1 MASHPFAADMRGA
14 ITLDWLTLL
23 AGLLVVTASLLFA
36 VGGDVGALARAI
48 GVETSEEFAGGST
61 LGLSENARPAI
72 IQSEHE
78 PLRLYYPDRPEA
90 GNDESG
96 ASVVSA
102 AVDRP
107 LDIGAS
113 GAFEPA
119 IAEPDAA
126 EPAPTPV
133 ATLNTTE
140 ILTITET
147 VSVVTDAPRPDCVLE
162 TPADPD
168 DVSPWVGGILQDE
181 VRCREET
188 YGRKAEPKQ
197 AAALPE
203 PVLTVPAMPKAD
215 LALEGAAVSAD
226 VAPGRKACEGDDT
239 ARRDAASPWLSDSLA
254 QRLACDDGS
263 QAAD

>member
-1 MASHPFAADMRGA
+1 MSHPFVSDTRGA

-48 GVETSEEFAGGST
+48 GVETSEEFAGGSS
-61 LGLSENARPAI
+61 LGLSENARPSI

-90 GNDESG
+90 RGDETG
-96 ASVVSA
+96 TSVVSA

-119 IAEPDAA
+119 IAEPDTA

-133 ATLNTTE
+133 ATLDTSE
-140 ILTITET
+140 ILPVTET

-162 TPADPD
+162 GPVDADEA
-168 DVSPWVGGILQDE
+168 SPWVSGILQDE

-203 PVLTVPAMPKAD
+203 PVLAVPAMPQAD

-226 VAPGRKACEGDDT
+226 TTPAQAACESDETAASDT
-239 ARRDAASPWLSDSLA
+239 ASPWLSGSLA
-254 QRLACDDGS
+254 QRLACDGEN